1 MNTPRQSN
9 ATTLWYMMVIGL
21 LMVACGQ
28 RQATTP
34 MAVRKS
40 LDSLISSSHNI
51 DTLRMLQKRME
62 KEGNVLG
69 RIIVC
74 REIGRKMRNESLFDE
89 ALRYHGEELTLAED
103 LDDTLEMVQA
113 LNNLGTDYRRLGV
126 LDVAQDYHYRAWT
139 ISKASG
145 DTSHVAKKSRVVALN
160 GLGNIYLTVGNYERA
175 DSALRM
181 ALAGEKEL
189 KSELGQAINY
199 ANIGSIFRHQNMN
212 DSAWAYFRKSMELN
226 QKVNN
231 MLGISLCHTYYGSMY
246 ERERRYDKA
255 EEEYEKAY
263 ELMKASHDDWHAL
276 NSLIALASIN
286 LTKGDNARAF
296 DFLGKAKRMAEKIK
310 SYEYLAEVYTLY
322 YKHYKHTG
330 DYSAALAAH
339 EKAGAMQ
346 DSVVD
351 MEKVNRIQNAGL
363 AIERTQQARMMD
375 AANMTL
381 QSERSARMVSSV
393 IFVIIVLLL
402 SCALVIFFYAQ
413 RVNHHNHMNLKR
425 VAQMRENFFTSIT
438 HEFRTPLTVILGLSQ
453 ELQKNPQ
460 DEVKSHALTIER
472 QGKGLLTLINQLLD
486 ISKLK
491 SKEGKLDWRNGS
503 ITTYV
508 TMLVDTYR
516 DYARSKNID
525 LQLYV
530 KEEVTMDFVPD
541 YVSKLLNNLISN
553 SLKFT
558 PEFGKINVSMWR
570 IEDTLHVEVSDS
582 GEGMDEETAA
592 NAFKPFYQGESDAK
606 NIGTGVGLALVKNVV
621 DSVHGKISVRS
632 KVGEGT
638 TFSIEIP
645 INNVC
650 ENKLTEKTMD
660 NMPVLPAEEQ
670 ALTDCD
676 CDDSQYTVLVVED
689 NRDIAAYIGKLLA
702 DRYSVAYATNGGDGL
717 QKAIDLVPDLIVTDV
732 MMSDMD
738 GLELCRR
745 VRTNEVVNH
754 IPIVIVTAKI
764 TEQERIEGIK
774 AGADAYISKP
784 FNVDELRTVV
794 EKLLDRHRSL
804 RSKFGDG
811 MTSSSNDEEGRLTDA
826 ERRFVAKAVDHIYLL
841 LDKQALDINALADK
855 LCMSSR
861 QFHRKIVAIT
871 GCSPASFVMKIKM
884 KRARHLLEND
894 TRMGIDE
901 IASRCGFEH
910 TSSFYHA
917 FRKTYGVTP
926 KDIRRG
932 VEDS

>member
-1 MNTPRQSN
+1 MNTPRQRN

-103 LDDTLEMVQA
+103 LEDTLEMVQA

-212 DSAWAYFRKSMELN
+212 DSAWVYFRKSMELN

-263 ELMKASHDDWHAL
+263 ELMRASHDDWHAL

-322 YKHYKHTG
+322 YKHYKRTG

-351 MEKVNRIQNAGL
+351 MEKVNRIQNAEL

-375 AANMTL
+375 AAYMTL

-472 QGKGLLTLINQLLD
+472 
-486 ISKLK
+486 
-491 SKEGKLDWRNGS
+491 
-503 ITTYV
+503 
-508 TMLVDTYR
+508 
-516 DYARSKNID
+516 
-525 LQLYV
+525 
-530 KEEVTMDFVPD
+530 
-541 YVSKLLNNLISN
+541 
-553 SLKFT
+553 
-558 PEFGKINVSMWR
+558 
-570 IEDTLHVEVSDS
+570 
-582 GEGMDEETAA
+582 
-592 NAFKPFYQGESDAK
+592 
-606 NIGTGVGLALVKNVV
+606 
-621 DSVHGKISVRS
+621 
-632 KVGEGT
+632 
-638 TFSIEIP
+638 
-645 INNVC
+645 
-650 ENKLTEKTMD
+650 
-660 NMPVLPAEEQ
+660 
-670 ALTDCD
+670 
-676 CDDSQYTVLVVED
+676 
-689 NRDIAAYIGKLLA
+689 
-702 DRYSVAYATNGGDGL
+702 
-717 QKAIDLVPDLIVTDV
+717 
-732 MMSDMD
+732 
-738 GLELCRR
+738 
-745 VRTNEVVNH
+745 
-754 IPIVIVTAKI
+754 
-764 TEQERIEGIK
+764 
-774 AGADAYISKP
+774 
-784 FNVDELRTVV
+784 
-794 EKLLDRHRSL
+794 
-804 RSKFGDG
+804 
-811 MTSSSNDEEGRLTDA
+811 
-826 ERRFVAKAVDHIYLL
+826 
-841 LDKQALDINALADK
+841 
-855 LCMSSR
+855 
-861 QFHRKIVAIT
+861 
-871 GCSPASFVMKIKM
+871 
-884 KRARHLLEND
+884 
-894 TRMGIDE
+894 
-901 IASRCGFEH
+901 
-910 TSSFYHA
+910 
-917 FRKTYGVTP
+917 
-926 KDIRRG
+926 
-932 VEDS
+932 

>member
-9 ATTLWYMMVIGL
+9 ATTLWYMIVIGL
-21 LMVACGQ
+21 LMIACGQ
-28 RQATTP
+28 RQATNP

-62 KEGNVLG
+62 KEDNVLG

-212 DSAWAYFRKSMELN
+212 DSAWVYFRKSMELN

-296 DFLGKAKRMAEKIK
+296 DFLSKAKRMAEKIK

-322 YKHYKHTG
+322 YKHYKRTG

-472 QGKGLLTLINQLLD
+472 QG
-486 ISKLK
+486 
-491 SKEGKLDWRNGS
+491 R
-503 ITTYV
+503 
-508 TMLVDTYR
+508 
-516 DYARSKNID
+516 
-525 LQLYV
+525 
-530 KEEVTMDFVPD
+530 
-541 YVSKLLNNLISN
+541 
-553 SLKFT
+553 
-558 PEFGKINVSMWR
+558 
-570 IEDTLHVEVSDS
+570 
-582 GEGMDEETAA
+582 
-592 NAFKPFYQGESDAK
+592 
-606 NIGTGVGLALVKNVV
+606 
-621 DSVHGKISVRS
+621 
-632 KVGEGT
+632 
-638 TFSIEIP
+638 
-645 INNVC
+645 VC
-650 ENKLTEKTMD
+650 
-660 NMPVLPAEEQ
+660 
-670 ALTDCD
+670 
-676 CDDSQYTVLVVED
+676 
-689 NRDIAAYIGKLLA
+689 
-702 DRYSVAYATNGGDGL
+702 
-717 QKAIDLVPDLIVTDV
+717 
-732 MMSDMD
+732 
-738 GLELCRR
+738 
-745 VRTNEVVNH
+745 
-754 IPIVIVTAKI
+754 
-764 TEQERIEGIK
+764 
-774 AGADAYISKP
+774 
-784 FNVDELRTVV
+784 
-794 EKLLDRHRSL
+794 
-804 RSKFGDG
+804 
-811 MTSSSNDEEGRLTDA
+811 
-826 ERRFVAKAVDHIYLL
+826 
-841 LDKQALDINALADK
+841 
-855 LCMSSR
+855 
-861 QFHRKIVAIT
+861 
-871 GCSPASFVMKIKM
+871 
-884 KRARHLLEND
+884 
-894 TRMGIDE
+894 
-901 IASRCGFEH
+901 
-910 TSSFYHA
+910 
-917 FRKTYGVTP
+917 
-926 KDIRRG
+926 
-932 VEDS
+932 

>member
-1 MNTPRQSN
+1 MLMNTPRQSN

-62 KEGNVLG
+62 KEDNVLG

-103 LDDTLEMVQA
+103 LEDTLEMVQA

-189 KSELGQAINY
+189 KSELGQTINY

-231 MLGISLCHTYYGSMY
+231 ILGISLCHTYYGSMY

-322 YKHYKHTG
+322 YKHYKRTG

-438 HEFRTPLTVILGLSQ
+438 H
-453 ELQKNPQ
+453 
-460 DEVKSHALTIER
+460 
-472 QGKGLLTLINQLLD
+472 
-486 ISKLK
+486 
-491 SKEGKLDWRNGS
+491 
-503 ITTYV
+503 
-508 TMLVDTYR
+508 
-516 DYARSKNID
+516 
-525 LQLYV
+525 
-530 KEEVTMDFVPD
+530 
-541 YVSKLLNNLISN
+541 
-553 SLKFT
+553 
-558 PEFGKINVSMWR
+558 
-570 IEDTLHVEVSDS
+570 
-582 GEGMDEETAA
+582 
-592 NAFKPFYQGESDAK
+592 
-606 NIGTGVGLALVKNVV
+606 
-621 DSVHGKISVRS
+621 
-632 KVGEGT
+632 
-638 TFSIEIP
+638 
-645 INNVC
+645 
-650 ENKLTEKTMD
+650 
-660 NMPVLPAEEQ
+660 
-670 ALTDCD
+670 
-676 CDDSQYTVLVVED
+676 
-689 NRDIAAYIGKLLA
+689 
-702 DRYSVAYATNGGDGL
+702 
-717 QKAIDLVPDLIVTDV
+717 
-732 MMSDMD
+732 
-738 GLELCRR
+738 
-745 VRTNEVVNH
+745 
-754 IPIVIVTAKI
+754 
-764 TEQERIEGIK
+764 
-774 AGADAYISKP
+774 
-784 FNVDELRTVV
+784 
-794 EKLLDRHRSL
+794 
-804 RSKFGDG
+804 
-811 MTSSSNDEEGRLTDA
+811 
-826 ERRFVAKAVDHIYLL
+826 
-841 LDKQALDINALADK
+841 
-855 LCMSSR
+855 
-861 QFHRKIVAIT
+861 
-871 GCSPASFVMKIKM
+871 
-884 KRARHLLEND
+884 
-894 TRMGIDE
+894 
-901 IASRCGFEH
+901 
-910 TSSFYHA
+910 
-917 FRKTYGVTP
+917 
-926 KDIRRG
+926 
-932 VEDS
+932 